1 MGRINT
7 FDIEIQIDEIAS
19 IKGDGSDWVNDWDN
33 AEVDDDDADC
43 KPD

>member
-19 IKGDGSDWVNDWDN
+19 VIGESSDWVNDWESD
-33 AEVDDDDADC
+33 EDSDEEFVDD
-43 KPD
+43 